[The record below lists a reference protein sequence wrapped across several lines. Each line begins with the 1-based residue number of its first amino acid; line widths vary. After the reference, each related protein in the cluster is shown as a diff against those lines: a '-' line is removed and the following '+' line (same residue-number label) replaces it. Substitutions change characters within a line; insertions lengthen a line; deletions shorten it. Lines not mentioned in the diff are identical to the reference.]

1 MLDNRKFKSKNQKK
15 ITKKTIVEENSINY
29 LSFDKL
35 IYHPEKL
42 TGFKVDENIFPITA
56 TLSLGNYCNHGCL
69 WCSTAYWRQDDSN
82 SIDFKKIIKWLAGAK
97 KKGLKGVGYV
107 GNGEPLAYKQFSSL
121 IKKVNKLGL
130 DQGVFTN
137 GYLINRFEDELLSSF
152 TYIRISLDAGSKEI
166 HSSLHDVSSSHFDKI
181 VKNLKSLLIKR
192 KNKNPTV
199 GVQFAT
205 HQRNI
210 FDLEKCVKISKDIGV
225 DYVSVKPVFDRG
237 SVHEKIEKN
246 SLNAQKVSKI
256 IDKLRKYESN
266 SFKIFFREH
275 QFESENLG
283 YNILDYD
290 RCYAGYFGVN
300 IYEDGVITGCGPH
313 HIPVGDLDT
322 SFDVLEKNIVKV
334 SKNLDLS
341 KCPAGCRFHP
351 MNRLL
356 HKLKNKDIYSK
367 KEHINLI

>member
-1 MLDNRKFKSKNQKK
+1 MLDNRKFKSEKQRKLKK
-15 ITKKTIVEENSINY
+15 EVNFEEKSSNF

-42 TGFKVDENIFPITA
+42 SGFKIDKNIFPITA

-82 SIDFKKIIKWLAGAK
+82 SMDFTKITKWLSEAK
-97 KKGLKGVGYV
+97 KRGLRGVGYV
-107 GNGEPLAYKQFSSL
+107 GNGEPLAYKQFASL
-121 IKKVNKLGL
+121 IHKVNKLGL

-137 GYLINRFEDELLSSF
+137 GYLINRFEDELLNFF
-152 TYIRISLDAGSKEI
+152 TYIRISLDAGSKEV
-166 HSSLHDVSSSHFDKI
+166 HSNLHDVSSSHFDKI
-181 VKNLKSLLIKR
+181 INNLKSLILKR
-192 KNKNPTV
+192 KDKYPTV

-210 FDLEKCVKISKDIGV
+210 SDLERCIHICSEIGI
-225 DYVSVKPVFDRG
+225 DYISVKPVFDRG
-237 SVHEKIEKN
+237 SVNEKIEKN
-246 SLNAQKVSKI
+246 NLNPNEVSNI
-256 IDKLRKYESN
+256 VEKLRRYESD
-266 SFKIFFREH
+266 SFKIFFREF
-275 QFESENLG
+275 QFESEKAGFNLL
-283 YNILDYD
+283 NYD

-313 HIPVGDLDT
+313 HIPVGNLDT
-322 SFDVLEKNIVKV
+322 NFNTLEKNIIRV
-334 SKNLDLS
+334 SKNLDLN

-356 HKLKNKDIYSK
+356 HKLKNKNSYAK

>member
-1 MLDNRKFKSKNQKK
+1 MLDNRKFNSDTPRSSKKKSKN
-15 ITKKTIVEENSINY
+15 ITEPSNF

-42 TGFKVDENIFPITA
+42 VGYKEDKNVFPITA

-69 WCSTAYWRQDDSN
+69 WCSTAYWRQDDAN
-82 SIDFKKIIKWLAGAK
+82 SIDYIKIVKWLVNAK

-107 GNGEPLAYKQFSSL
+107 GNGEPLAYKKFLDL
-121 IKKVNKLGL
+121 IRKVNEMGL

-137 GYLINRFEDELLSSF
+137 GYLIDRFMDELLNSF

-166 HSSLHDVSSSHFDKI
+166 HSSLHDVSSTHFIKI
-181 VKNLKSLLIKR
+181 IKNIENLTKRRKKKS
-192 KNKNPTV
+192 PTV

-205 HQRNI
+205 HQRNVY
-210 FDLEKCVKISKDIGV
+210 DLEKCIVICKDIGV

-237 SVHEKIEKN
+237 SVNEKIEKN
-246 SLNAQKVSKI
+246 SLKPKDVSKI
-256 IDKLRKYESN
+256 VEKLRKYEN
-266 SFKIFFREH
+266 ESFKIFFREF
-275 QFESENLG
+275 QFESENVG
-283 YNILDYD
+283 FNVLDYN

-300 IYEDGVITGCGPH
+300 IYEDGTITGCGPH
-313 HIPVGDLDT
+313 HIPVGNLDT
-322 SFDVLEKNIVKV
+322 NFNDLEKNIVKV
-334 SKNLDLS
+334 SKNLDLK

-356 HKLKNKDIYSK
+356 HKLKNKESFAK
-367 KEHINLI
+367 NEHINLI